1 MFPIKYMENNL
12 IWNNDGEVYA
22 YYELL
27 PYNYSFLSAEQKIM
41 IHDSFTQ
48 LVAQSREGNIHFL
61 CIATENSLTLSQ
73 EKAKQ
78 MISGNLKDKAVEK
91 LEEQTQALVEMIGD
105 KQLEYRYYIG
115 FRLMVNKETVSVEN
129 VKEMLKNTLKLFLSE
144 VSRNVMGDFVSIPFD
159 EAERYKKLE
168 RLLEHR
174 ISRRFKFRK
183 IDKNDLGY
191 ILDHIYCNEKK
202 VYEEYEYILP
212 KMETEKETV
221 IKRYDILRP
230 TQTLIEENRDYLTIT
245 KEDKVTYVAY
255 LPMHM
260 LVDEL
265 TFPSCELFYYQ
276 QSQFLFPVDVSVKV
290 EVMENR
296 KALGTVRNKKKEL
309 KDLDNHAYNSG
320 NETGNSIETAL
331 DSVDELEE
339 YLERSKDSIYKMS
352 YAVRITADNLEE
364 LKRRIDTVKDFYD
377 DLNIKLIRPCGDMMG
392 YHKEFIPTS
401 KRYIS
406 DYVQYVKADFFA
418 SLGFGATQQLG
429 EKNGI
434 YIGYSK
440 STGANIFIQPWLASQ
455 GVKGSVTNTSATA
468 FIGSLGGGKSFSN
481 NLNVYYSA
489 LFGAKAVVLDPK
501 SERGRWKETLS
512 DIAHEISIVNLTSE
526 KKNRGMLDPFV
537 IMKNRKDAES
547 LAIDI
552 LTFLTGISLRDG
564 DKYPVLSKA
573 VASVAEMEN
582 GGLLH
587 VIEELRK
594 QENQIAYN
602 LADHIESFISYDF
615 AHLMFSDGRTHNGVS
630 LDRQINI
637 IQVADL
643 MLPDK
648 DKKFEEYTAMELL
661 SVAVMIAISTFCLD
675 FIQSDRSTYKIVDLD
690 EAWAFLNVAQ
700 GQALANKLI
709 RAGRSMN
716 SGVYFVTQSAFD
728 VSKETIKN
736 NIGMKFAFRSTDIK
750 EIKETLDFY
759 GLDKEDEG
767 NQKILRELEN
777 GDCLFQ
783 DIYGHVGV
791 IHIHPVFEE
800 LFRAFDTR
808 PPVKKE
814 ETDSGV

>member
-377 DLNIKLIRPCGDMMG
+377 DLNIKLINR
-392 YHKEFIPTS
+392 
-401 KRYIS
+401 
-406 DYVQYVKADFFA
+406 A
-418 SLGFGATQQLG
+418 
-429 EKNGI
+429 
-434 YIGYSK
+434 
-440 STGANIFIQPWLASQ
+440 
-455 GVKGSVTNTSATA
+455 
-468 FIGSLGGGKSFSN
+468 
-481 NLNVYYSA
+481 
-489 LFGAKAVVLDPK
+489 
-501 SERGRWKETLS
+501 ET
-512 DIAHEISIVNLTSE
+512 
-526 KKNRGMLDPFV
+526 
-537 IMKNRKDAES
+537 
-547 LAIDI
+547 
-552 LTFLTGISLRDG
+552 
-564 DKYPVLSKA
+564 
-573 VASVAEMEN
+573 
-582 GGLLH
+582 
-587 VIEELRK
+587 
-594 QENQIAYN
+594 
-602 LADHIESFISYDF
+602 
-615 AHLMFSDGRTHNGVS
+615 
-630 LDRQINI
+630 
-637 IQVADL
+637 
-643 MLPDK
+643 
-648 DKKFEEYTAMELL
+648 
-661 SVAVMIAISTFCLD
+661 
-675 FIQSDRSTYKIVDLD
+675 
-690 EAWAFLNVAQ
+690 
-700 GQALANKLI
+700 
-709 RAGRSMN
+709 
-716 SGVYFVTQSAFD
+716 
-728 VSKETIKN
+728 
-736 NIGMKFAFRSTDIK
+736 
-750 EIKETLDFY
+750 
-759 GLDKEDEG
+759 
-767 NQKILRELEN
+767 
-777 GDCLFQ
+777 
-783 DIYGHVGV
+783 
-791 IHIHPVFEE
+791 
-800 LFRAFDTR
+800 
-808 PPVKKE
+808 
-814 ETDSGV
+814 